1 MANTDLRDLLAWAAS
16 EKLPVTS
23 SSTGRH
29 NVGSKHYLGQAI
41 DVDHKAVKD
50 VNAFYKDAQAQGFRI
65 RDERQRPPGQAVW
78 GGPHFHVEIDNAAR
92 RGQRPQP
99 AQRVAPA
106 SQSTQPVKPQGGSVD
121 ELLRQ
126 AEVSI
131 NGYRQQIQKQA
142 GIATASGTFKQGVL
156 PTRTDYNYS
165 KPSTM
170 NPLQSAWQGFQQP
183 FNPYASQ
190 PEGLSGMAGEF
201 AGRAALPVLA
211 GLAGGGLPLIA
222 GAGAATGAIREDT
235 RQRKYNETPNLGKI
249 GLSAATESLV
259 AAPFLKGGFVPNAL
273 MGGGIAGAQSAVDQ
287 LNSTGQI
294 DPGTLAK
301 DAAIGG
307 VLSGGLGK
315 FFGPKP
321 VPDIPAPDAIPD
333 LRLLSGGRDP
343 LRLTGGLEAPK
354 ALPGAVDI
362 QTPGGGVIQRPAGEG
377 VKPNNVIDIQARPTE
392 PTIDGAQQKSFS
404 DITFNDISFKP
415 FVEGSPKPRVGG
427 ITPTFESDVDK
438 ALYII
443 ANRGVKSG
451 ADDKF
456 LDFAKR
462 AYPTLDENE
471 IITLANKIKP
481 KVIELS
487 KNPGGA
493 NIPTQHRNIIA
504 EMFPE
509 RTHASPVAQSAD
521 VIQPEPLPPPV
532 DYARQ
537 LEKEFGLAD
546 AAGDTR
552 TRAQIK
558 ADESGMLRNGLKYLT
573 SHPDFQDMNG
583 LDFLDS
589 IGIKATQAKDIG
601 DGLHYRVKIAGETH
615 LVSPSI
621 GVRGLID
628 RIGVDTISNVI
639 NRRGGLN
646 AVKSYIDEATRSS
659 NVTGDVD
666 ALYRY
671 RQYAERGAPAID
683 GDTRLMQQVALD
695 TAENIRKIQSA
706 KSYEELWST
715 FEKASLQVPEVAG
728 KQQLLDAIQKATN
741 DTELRLER
749 LLQADNA
756 QPQAVAQELSPWS
769 QPQQSSPVL
778 DTPDARLKRGS
789 VVAPGDPE
797 AIMSAQDLQA
807 KKPGVYESLD
817 PKRQA
822 VVNRIGEAIQ
832 SGEVLEAPYMP
843 KKGDTGQVGV
853 KAFKPSHMSAAGN
866 TLEVFGTNIEGQPN
880 RLIIEDFRN
889 PGASWGF
896 QDVPTPSSQVVPDVA
911 TQPREAITPRAQSE
925 AAIAQVKKLSEIAPN
940 NRAVQNATR
949 ILEKDNLTIK
959 DINRA
964 KRVLEDGAAT
974 DEHLRGMMD
983 QLKASEG
990 TSNCG

>member
-23 SSTGRH
+23 SNTGRH

-41 DVDHKAVKD
+41 DVDHKAVQD

-99 AQRVAPA
+99 LQRVAPA
-106 SQSTQPVKPQGGSVD
+106 SQSPQPQGGSVD

-126 AEVSI
+126 AESSI

-142 GIATASGTFKQGVL
+142 GIATAPGTFKQGVL

-211 GLAGGGLPLIA
+211 GLTGGGLPLIA

-301 DAAIGG
+301 DAAMGG

-343 LRLTGGLEAPK
+343 LKLTGGLEAPK
-354 ALPGAVDI
+354 ALTGAVDI

-377 VKPNNVIDIQARPTE
+377 VKPSNVIDIQAKPTE
-392 PTIDGAQQKSFS
+392 PA
-404 DITFNDISFKP
+404 
-415 FVEGSPKPRVGG
+415 
-427 ITPTFESDVDK
+427 
-438 ALYII
+438 
-443 ANRGVKSG
+443 
-451 ADDKF
+451 
-456 LDFAKR
+456 
-462 AYPTLDENE
+462 
-471 IITLANKIKP
+471 
-481 KVIELS
+481 
-487 KNPGGA
+487 
-493 NIPTQHRNIIA
+493 
-504 EMFPE
+504 
-509 RTHASPVAQSAD
+509 PVAQSAD

-552 TRAQIK
+552 TRSQIK

-628 RIGVDTISNVI
+628 RIGVDAISNVI

-659 NVTGDVD
+659 NVAGDVD

-706 KSYEELWST
+706 KSYEELWGT

-756 QPQAVAQELSPWS
+756 QPQAVAQELAPQA
-769 QPQQSSPVL
+769 QPQQPSPVL
-778 DTPDARLKRGS
+778 DTPEARLKRGN

-817 PKRQA
+817 PRRQA

-832 SGEVLEAPYMP
+832 RGEVLEAPYMP
-843 KKGDTGQVGV
+843 KVGDTGQVGV
-853 KAFKPSHMSAAGN
+853 KYNNQDGVIPPKAFRPSHMSAAGN
-866 TLEVFGTNIEGQPN
+866 TLEVFGTNFKGQPN
-880 RLIIEDFRN
+880 RLIIEDFAN
-889 PGASWGF
+889 PGADWGF
-896 QDVPTPSSQVVPDVA
+896 QSVPTKSSVVIPDVA
-911 TQPREAITPRAQSE
+911 ELAREAKTPRAKSE

-940 NRAVQNATR
+940 NRAVQNATK
-949 ILEKDNLTIK
+949 ILEKDNLTVK

-974 DEHLRGMMD
+974 DEHLRSMMD

>member
-301 DAAIGG
+301 DAAMGG

-354 ALPGAVDI
+354 ALPGAVDV
-362 QTPGGGVIQRPAGEG
+362 QTPGGAVLRKPAGMGARGAPE
-377 VKPNNVIDIQARPTE
+377 VPSNVIDIQARPTE
-392 PTIDGAQQKSFS
+392 PNLTPEQLAAEQEAWRMRTVG
-404 DITFNDISFKP
+404 
-415 FVEGSPKPRVGG
+415 EPKPIETGL
-427 ITPTFESDVDK
+427 PTEGQATRDILNNPTTEQVSDTGLVVAKEGPKGPAPELIDPSTGRPF
-438 ALYII
+438 ASAAIPQPSSQ
-443 ANRGVKSG
+443 AAPSRPV
-451 ADDKF
+451 
-456 LDFAKR
+456 FAK
-462 AYPTLDENE
+462 
-471 IITLANKIKP
+471 K
-481 KVIELS
+481 
-487 KNPGGA
+487 
-493 NIPTQHRNIIA
+493 
-504 EMFPE
+504 
-509 RTHASPVAQSAD
+509 
-521 VIQPEPLPPPV
+521 
-532 DYARQ
+532 
-537 LEKEFGLAD
+537 AD
-546 AAGDTR
+546 ALQEALSLGKQTGTPHEVTTSGGMHFVHEVGNNAGLEN
-552 TRAQIK
+552 IK
-558 ADESGMLRNGLKYLT
+558 VPRGEKVTVNGEEFTLQGQAGGMV
-573 SHPDFQDMNG
+573 
-583 LDFLDS
+583 
-589 IGIKATQAKDIG
+589 
-601 DGLHYRVKIAGETH
+601 RVKNATG
-615 LVSPSI
+615 
-621 GVRGLID
+621 D
-628 RIGVDTISNVI
+628 RIIPQDLI
-639 NRRGGLN
+639 
-646 AVKSYIDEATRSS
+646 
-659 NVTGDVD
+659 
-666 ALYRY
+666 
-671 RQYAERGAPAID
+671 
-683 GDTRLMQQVALD
+683 
-695 TAENIRKIQSA
+695 
-706 KSYEELWST
+706 
-715 FEKASLQVPEVAG
+715 
-728 KQQLLDAIQKATN
+728 
-741 DTELRLER
+741 ER
-749 LLQADNA
+749 LLPKPIAETPA
-756 QPQAVAQELSPWS
+756 TPVQPQVQPDIPQTAQAAPIDVAQELAPQP
-769 QPQQSSPVL
+769 QPQQPATAL
-778 DTPDARLKRGS
+778 DTPEARLKRGN

-797 AIMSAQDLQA
+797 SIMSAQDLQA